1 MKSCGVDEVS
11 IIGTVVILG
20 LSYFF
25 ITQGHSLVGIGV
37 AYIAG
42 QVAMNI
48 AYWGMN
54 GGRRG

>member
-20 LSYFF
+20 LSYFL
-25 ITQGHSLVGIGV
+25 ITKGHGLVGIGI

-42 QVAMNI
+42 QIAMNL

-54 GGRRG
+54 RRRR

>member
-11 IIGTVVILG
+11 IIGAVVILG

-25 ITQGHSLVGIGV
+25 LTRGHSLVGIGI

-54 GGRRG
+54 RRRR